1 MRTTL
6 VGWKKGPWIRPAS
19 LWLDAP
25 PVGRGL
31 RFVSSCLVPAGR
43 RSDRALSGAFTGRY
57 HFGLG
62 RPFLTA
68 PEGEPIR
75 LGAAKV
81 RLLPSGQVHGA
92 AQLHFR
98 IDEGAVLYTA
108 GFRPGGTDLAP
119 PPRFLPA
126 DTWILRLDAPPE
138 DGFSWAPWMDDL
150 AARSTAQ
157 PGMELRVA
165 HVWLAAELAAGLAA
179 RLDRAP
185 RLDVPSRRTERW
197 RRAGGP
203 LPGPLPGDVKGDP
216 RITLGAA
223 SEGEVILVGPDEE
236 VGLSIPMAPNV
247 EALCAAAREV
257 APEEILITGAAATT
271 WTEALSEAG
280 LPIRA
285 AGRGPRRLL

>member
-1 MRTTL
+1 MRSTL

-19 LWLDAP
+19 LWLDTP

-31 RFVSSCLVPAGR
+31 RFISSCLVPAGR
-43 RSDRALSGAFTGRY
+43 RGDRALAGAFTGRY
-57 HFGLG
+57 HFGLD

-75 LGAAKV
+75 LGAAEV

-98 IDEGAVLYTA
+98 VDEGAVLYTA

-138 DGFSWAPWMDDL
+138 AGFDWGPWMDDL
-150 AARSTAQ
+150 AARSAAQ
-157 PGMELRVA
+157 PGVEFRVA
-165 HVWLAAELAAGLAA
+165 HVWLAAELAGGLAA
-179 RLDRAP
+179 RLDRTP

-203 LPGPLPGDVKGDP
+203 LPKDVDSNSKGP

-236 VGLSIPMAPNV
+236 IGLSVPMAPNLDT
-247 EALCAAAREV
+247 LCAAAREV
-257 APEEILITGAAATT
+257 APREILITGAAATT
-271 WTEALSEAG
+271 WAKALLEAG
-280 LPIRA
+280 LPIRT
-285 AGRGPRRLL
+285 AGSGPPRLL

>member
-6 VGWKKGPWIRPAS
+6 VDWKKGPWIRPAS

-43 RSDRALSGAFTGRY
+43 RGDRALASAFTGRY

-75 LGAAKV
+75 LGAAEV

-98 IDEGAVLYTA
+98 VDEGAVLYTA
-108 GFRPGGTDLAP
+108 GLRPGGTDLAP

-126 DTWILRLDAPPE
+126 DTWILRLDARPE
-138 DGFSWAPWMDDL
+138 AGFRWGPWMDDL
-150 AARSTAQ
+150 AARSAKQ

-197 RRAGGP
+197 RQAGGP
-203 LPGPLPGDVKGDP
+203 LPGDTSAEGP
-216 RITLGAA
+216 RITLGEA
-223 SEGEVILVGPDEE
+223 SEGEVILVGPDGEDRLP
-236 VGLSIPMAPNV
+236 VPMAPNV
-247 EALCAAAREV
+247 DTLCAAALEV
-257 APEEILITGAAATT
+257 APKEILMTGAAATT

-280 LPIRA
+280 LPARA
-285 AGRGPRRLL
+285 AGRGLRRLL